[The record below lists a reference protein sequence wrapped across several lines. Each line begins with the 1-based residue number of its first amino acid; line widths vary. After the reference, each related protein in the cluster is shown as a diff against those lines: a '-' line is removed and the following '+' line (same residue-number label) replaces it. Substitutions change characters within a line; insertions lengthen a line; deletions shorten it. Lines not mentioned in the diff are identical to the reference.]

1 MSAKKKDNEDSVV
14 IFKQEPGQSKDD
26 AWLFFDA
33 KVIGAANNLHPEHA
47 PFILQ
52 QYDGK
57 LPDWGLNSN
66 VFFKE
71 LQEKVLQ
78 YHPGKKPKAGS
89 YTDVSTGIHRQ
100 GEYDSVMCHWQN
112 RCDKFQR
119 NFTRWLKWKRLR
131 ITCKRQMV
139 AKRK

>member
-57 LPDWGLNSN
+57 LPDWGLTSN
-66 VFFKE
+66 VFFKK
-71 LQEKVLQ
+71 LWDKSRQ
-78 YHPGKKPKAGS
+78 YNPGKKPKESS
-89 YTDVSTGIHRQ
+89 YTDASTDVLRQ
-100 GEYDSVMCHWQN
+100 GEYDAAM
-112 RCDKFQR
+112 R
-119 NFTRWLKWKRLR
+119 
-131 ITCKRQMV
+131 V
-139 AKRK
+139 AIQFKSTHKKRK